1 MLILFLVP
9 WLDAWAGLNG
19 LINDPSY
26 KPGFEQ
32 FFLMFLTNMLVL
44 GWLGGLAVNE
54 INQIFMQISTLYYFS
69 YFLLAIAVFILIEKR
84 IFLLISKNL
93 FAVEVKREQ

>member
-1 MLILFLVP
+1 
-9 WLDAWAGLNG
+9 
-19 LINDPSY
+19 
-26 KPGFEQ
+26 
-32 FFLMFLTNMLVL
+32 MFLTNMLVL